1 LSDILFYDFE
11 GDVVVFAVDDDD
23 SVVLQSKHSMIKM
36 WCWCSYSVAFVVF
49 LLMLIMMKKMKRMIV
64 VVLLIVV

>member
-23 SVVLQSKHSMIKM
+23 SVVLQSKHSMIKGD
-36 WCWCSYSVAFVVF
+36 ADARIA
-49 LLMLIMMKKMKRMIV
+49 LLSLCFC
-64 VVLLIVV
+64 